1 MPGFDQVRP
10 RSRILLQRFPGDA
23 RVRREERPSGWRTYR
38 EALAQKR
45 EHVSLTREPWQP
57 ENTPCTGW
65 ARLRLAAA
73 PVRSF
78 SRRIP

>member
-1 MPGFDQVRP
+1 MPRVDGFDPGQGSCCSA
-10 RSRILLQRFPGDA
+10 SRVMRAFG
-23 RVRREERPSGWRTYR
+23 VRRAAEWVANLSRSASAETRTR
-38 EALAQKR
+38 KLDEGALAAG
-45 EHVSLTREPWQP
+45 
-57 ENTPCTGW
+57 TPCTGW